1 MQSQEG
7 IAELQKAIRRS
18 IRRARRYAKRTRLL
32 LLNLGPRIE
41 DDLPGQRKRIVNK
54 PR

>member
-7 IAELQKAIRRS
+7 IGELQKAIRRS
-18 IRRARRYAKRTRLL
+18 IRRARRYAKGTRDL

-41 DDLPGQRKRIVNK
+41 NDQDGQRKRIVNK

>member
-1 MQSQEG
+1 MQSHEG
-7 IAELQKAIRRS
+7 TVRLQKAIRRS
-18 IRRARRYAKRTRLL
+18 IRRARCYAKRTRLL

-41 DDLPGQRKRIVNK
+41 DDPDGLKKHIVNK